1 MQARPVAQIIVRGI
15 FILWP
20 VLLLVSIYN
29 DAIRL
34 FFWVSL
40 ALFLFRLVLGAPGRN
55 RALGLADRAMCL
67 IGAAISIGCLA
78 FNISIPILWYP
89 VAVNASLFVVFTGSL
104 LYGRPIVESLARIAN
119 KGKELPEK
127 AISYTRKVTYV
138 WIFFFLV
145 NGSVATLT
153 ALLADIKLWT
163 LWNGCVS
170 YVLMGV
176 LALVEYLVRRRV
188 CKS

>member
-1 MQARPVAQIIVRGI
+1 MQARQVAQFIVRGI

-20 VLLLVSIYN
+20 VLLLVSLYN

-34 FFWVSL
+34 FFWISL
-40 ALFLFRLVLGAPGRN
+40 VLFLFRLVLGAPGRN
-55 RALGLADRAMCL
+55 RTLAIADRAMCL

-78 FNISIPILWYP
+78 FNASIPILWYP
-89 VAVNASLFVVFTGSL
+89 VAVNASLFIAFTGSL
-104 LYGRPIVESLARIAN
+104 FFGRPVVESLARMAY
-119 KGKELPEK
+119 KGKDFPQK

-138 WIFFFLV
+138 WIVFFLL

-153 ALLADIKLWT
+153 ALIADPKLWT

-170 YVLMGV
+170 YVLMGL